1 VTSPPAPAYAVILA
15 AGTSTRFGD
24 DKLLAL
30 LDGQPVLEHVIR
42 AVQACEGNG
51 TIRASYVVVPGPD
64 AAVTQLVR
72 QLDVR
77 VVTATPAGNGMG
89 WSLRAGFEA
98 VTAAA
103 PAGPAA
109 ALVVL
114 GDQPTLQ
121 PEVVSALVRRWRT
134 SSASVI
140 RPRYADEPE
149 APGHPVLLDRSQ
161 WARVAALTGD
171 TGLGP
176 LATADAVLVEVRGRN
191 PDIDTRADLRALHE
205 KGTA

>member
-1 VTSPPAPAYAVILA
+1 MTSPPAPVFAVILA
-15 AGTSTRFGD
+15 AGTSSRFGD

-30 LDGQPVLEHVIR
+30 LDGRPVLEHVIG
-42 AVQACEGNG
+42 AVQACERNG
-51 TIRASYVVVPGPD
+51 TVRASYVVVPGPD
-64 AAVTQLVR
+64 AAVTRLVR
-72 QLDVR
+72 QLDAR
-77 VVTATPAGNGMG
+77 VVTATRAGDGMG

-109 ALVVL
+109 VLVVL

-121 PEVVSALVRRWRT
+121 PEVVSALVRRWRARG
-134 SSASVI
+134 ASVQ
-140 RPRYADEPE
+140 RPRYADEPVV
-149 APGHPVLLDRSQ
+149 PGHPVLLDRSL
-161 WARVAALTGD
+161 WARVAALQGD

-176 LATADAVLVEVRGRN
+176 ATADAELVEASGRN
-191 PDIDTRADLRALHE
+191 PDIDTRADLRALHG